1 MFNNH
6 NDSSCS
12 FFSDEPMFL
21 YDYYGF
27 KILDVNQS
35 AITEYGFTRD
45 ELLEKTILDLGE
57 KVSCSSNEIPEELK
71 DKTNEI
77 WKHRS
82 KDGKEWFVQLT
93 THHFKYQDRPV
104 KLALAHSVNHVI
116 EQKPINVHSLPKI
129 NVIDSHFPLG
139 IIEWDNNF
147 NVRDW
152 SIKAE
157 EIFGWSREEVMGV
170 NIFDLKFLPKRI
182 IENTKKDFSSR
193 IKNRQGYFSVHSLH
207 KTKSKDKI
215 YCKWHNALSYDSK
228 GALTGV
234 HSIVEDITE
243 KKVAEKKLKDSET
256 RFRVLTEASFVGV
269 YMLQDEKFR
278 YVNPRFLELS
288 GYSEK
293 ELIGYVKPQDLVYPT
308 DFEKFNRLKKLWNA
322 RKIDSF
328 EVNLR
333 VKTKGN
339 KTIHIKTYGSTIVL
353 DGKPAVIG
361 VVADQTREKE
371 AEKKLNSSIKSY
383 QSLFDSIEDPIYIQ
397 NREGVFIM
405 VNEGAVKTYGYDKSY
420 FIGKTP
426 EFLAAPGKVDL
437 EETMSCFEKA
447 LNGETQVLQWWG
459 RKKNGE
465 VFPKEI
471 KMSPGK
477 YFGNDVV
484 IVTSRD
490 ISEQVKRE
498 KEIKENEELFRQL
511 FQNSPVA
518 IAMLDKHGDVQMVNN
533 GFTEMFGYSQK
544 EIENLQLDK
553 VIAPKTLQ
561 EEAIALSNKKEPFFR
576 HTSRK
581 KKDGTIID
589 LLLYGAPV
597 TLDGELIAIY
607 GIYVDISDRIA
618 AEEQIK
624 QSLHEKEILLS
635 EIHHR
640 VKNNLA
646 VITGLLELQSHNL
659 ESKEAIN
666 ALKDSQ
672 MRINSMALIHE
683 KLYQSKNLSQ
693 IEFGKYAKELL
704 DVIKRSHTM
713 GEKPVDLIVS
723 AEEVILPIT
732 IAIPCGLIINEV
744 VTNALKHAFVNIE
757 NPKVD
762 LKLHQEGSETVLSI
776 TDNGIGLP
784 VPFEEI
790 ERNSLGVVLIK
801 TLAQQLQANMVVTS
815 DEKGTEYTL
824 RFDSVFKSE

>member
-1 MFNNH
+1 MINK
-6 NDSSCS
+6 DSDTSGS

-21 YDYYGF
+21 YDYNGF
-27 KILDVNQS
+27 NILDVNQS
-35 AITEYGFTRD
+35 AISRYGFSKS
-45 ELLEKTILDLGE
+45 EFLEKTIFDLGE
-57 KVSCSSNEIPEELK
+57 KVPCSSNEIPKELK
-71 DKTNEI
+71 DKANEI
-77 WKHRS
+77 WKHQS
-82 KDGKEWFVQLT
+82 KEGEEWFVQLT

-104 KLALAHSVNHVI
+104 KLVIAHSIDDVI
-116 EQKPINVHSLPKI
+116 EKKPVNAYSLPKV
-129 NVIDSHFPLG
+129 NAIDTHFPLG

-157 EIFGWSREEVMGV
+157 DIFGWKKDEVMGV

-182 IENTKKDFSSR
+182 IKNTKKDFNSR
-193 IKNRQGYFSVHSLH
+193 IKERQNYFSVHSLH
-207 KTKSKDKI
+207 KTKSRNKI
-215 YCKWHNALSYDSK
+215 YCKWHNAMSYDSK
-228 GALTGV
+228 GSLTGV

-243 KKVAEKKLKDSET
+243 KKIAEKKLRDSEA

-269 YMLQDEKFR
+269 YMIQDEKFR
-278 YVNPRFLELS
+278 YVNPRFLDLS

-293 ELIGYVKPQDLVYPT
+293 ELVNHIKPQDLVYPK
-308 DFEKFNRLKKLWNA
+308 DMNKFIRLRELWKS

-328 EVNLR
+328 EISLKVN
-333 VKTKGN
+333 TKDHR
-339 KTIHIKTYGSTIVL
+339 TIHIKTYGSTIEL
-353 DGKPAVIG
+353 NGKPALIG
-361 VVADQTREKE
+361 VVADQTSQKE
-371 AEKKLNSSIKSY
+371 AEQKLNSSIKSY

-397 NREGVFIM
+397 DSEGLFIE
-405 VNEGAVKTYGYDKSY
+405 VNEGAVRTYGYDKSY

-426 EFLAAPGKVDL
+426 EFLAAPGKVDY
-437 EETMSCFEKA
+437 EQAMACFDKA
-447 LNGETQVLQWWG
+447 LHGETQVLQWWG

-477 YFGNDVV
+477 YFGDDVV

-490 ISEQVKRE
+490 ISEQFRRE

-533 GFTEMFGYSQK
+533 GFTEMFGYSQQ
-544 EIENLQLDK
+544 EINNLQLDK
-553 VIAPKTLQ
+553 VIAPKNL
-561 EEAIALSNKKEPFFR
+561 EKEAIELSNKKEPFFR
-576 HTSRK
+576 HTSRMR
-581 KKDGTIID
+581 KDGTIID

-659 ESKEAIN
+659 KSAEAIN

-672 MRINSMALIHE
+672 LRINSMALIHE

-693 IEFGKYAKELL
+693 IEFGKYAEELL
-704 DVIKRSHTM
+704 DVIKRSHTRPEYPI
-713 GEKPVDLIVS
+713 GLNVTS
-723 AEEVILPIT
+723 EEVILPIT
-732 IAIPCGLIINEV
+732 VAIPCGLIINEV
-744 VTNALKHAFVNIE
+744 VTNALKHAFKNIE

-762 LKLHQEGSETVLSI
+762 LKLYQEDAETVLTI
-776 TDNGIGLP
+776 KDNGIGLP

-790 ERNSLGVVLIK
+790 EKNSLGVVLIK
-801 TLAQQLQANMVVTS
+801 TLAQQLQAEMEVS
-815 DEKGTEYTL
+815 SSKDGTIYKL
-824 RFDSVFKSE
+824 RFNSILKED